1 MSRPAI
7 TVLAAGLST
16 TVQDFGRPG
25 YGASGISAS
34 GAADPLALH
43 LGNALA
49 GNPPG
54 SAALE
59 MTLTGGSF
67 AFHQPCVIALAGS
80 DFPATLAGKPI
91 DIWRSYA
98 VRAGDTLEI
107 GATRSGARCYLCV
120 SGGLVVPPFLGS
132 ASTHLAS
139 ALGGFEGRA
148 LRKGDELQIGEAT
161 QSFIPHIISSSLISA
176 WSDRSILRITEGPQS
191 EWFPQS
197 SLQTLCTAEFR
208 VTEDS
213 NRLGL
218 RLAGP
223 VLPATVSGELITEGV
238 PLGALQITP
247 SGQPILLFV
256 EQQTT
261 GGYPKIASVISADL
275 FRIGQLRP
283 RDTIRFARVSFAEAR
298 AAWIEMQR
306 LPASPESL
314 FA

>member
-1 MSRPAI
+1 MSRAAI
-7 TVLAAGLST
+7 AVVAAGLST

-25 YGASGISAS
+25 QGPAGISPS
-34 GAADPLALH
+34 GAADPVALR
-43 LGNALA
+43 LGNLVV
-49 GNPPG
+49 GNPPDA
-54 SAALE
+54 AALE

-67 AFHQPCVIALAGS
+67 LFHKPCSIALAGS

-91 DIWRSYA
+91 DIWRAYS
-98 VRAGDTLEI
+98 VQAGDTLSI
-107 GATRSGARCYLCV
+107 GATRSGARCYLCIA
-120 SGGLVVPPFLGS
+120 GGILVPPFLGS

-148 LRKGDELQIGEAT
+148 LRKGDELYIGESPQPFAPRAISPAT
-161 QSFIPHIISSSLISA
+161 ISA
-176 WSDRSILRITEGPQS
+176 WSNRNLLRITDGPQS
-191 EWFPQS
+191 DWFPDFP
-197 SLQTLCTAEFR
+197 LQTLCSAEYR
-208 VTEDS
+208 VTEES

-218 RLAGP
+218 RLEGP
-223 VLPATVSGELITEGV
+223 ALRATTAGELITEGV

-261 GGYPKIASVISADL
+261 GGYPKIANVISADL

-283 RDTIRFARVSFAEAR
+283 RDIIHFARVSLAEAR
-298 AAWIEMQR
+298 TAWIEEQR
-306 LPASPESL
+306 ILVSTESL